1 MTDKKRLMYIITY
14 ITLLISF
21 FVSILC
27 IPNRSFFSEEPEVLY
42 RIETP
47 DDKMIE
53 VIKVMGGATSL
64 DYLQVHVNEQLR
76 LNVEIYNSF
85 SIDQLLISTD
95 SIYILN
101 IKNLLIITLNVFK
114 HPLNDSKTMLI

>member
-27 IPNRSFFSEEPEVLY
+27 ITNRSFFSEETEVFY

-76 LNVEIYNSF
+76 LNVAIYNSF
-85 SIDQLLISTD
+85 SIDTLLISTD
-95 SIYILN
+95 SIS
-101 IKNLLIITLNVFK
+101 IKYKDPIT
-114 HPLNDSKTMLI
+114 SKLKSIQASIK

>member
-1 MTDKKRLMYIITY
+1 MTDKKRLMYIIIY

-95 SIYILN
+95 SIYIKYKEPIN
-101 IKNLLIITLNVFK
+101 YHFKCIQVSIK
-114 HPLNDSKTMLI
+114 